1 MKARY
6 PGIRSK
12 LLLAIIAAS
21 LGYPPIAYCAG
32 GAASLYSQR
41 CVSCHGET
49 GKGDG
54 PAGKYLSP
62 KPGDF
67 ATTLKGKS
75 DAWIAKAIK
84 NGGLAVGESA
94 VMPAYGDLSDA
105 QVKALVE
112 YIKKLG
118 S

>member
-1 MKARY
+1 MTRQQA
-6 PGIRSK
+6 IRRVMTA
-12 LLLAIIAAS
+12 AIIVAV
-21 LGYPPIAYCAG
+21 LGYVPAAYCAG
-32 GAASLYSQR
+32 EAAAIYSQR

-62 KPGDF
+62 KPSDF
-67 ATTLKGKS
+67 ATSLKGKS
-75 DAWIAKAIK
+75 DAWIAKAIEK
-84 NGGLAVGESA
+84 GGLGVGESA

-105 QVKALVE
+105 QVKALVA